1 MIHDLDQITPEYN
14 KARQALATAR
24 AKETRATN
32 AWLTLHRADA
42 NSVETMEAY
51 AKAKQASEA
60 TIQAREQLSA
70 IIRTAPEYKPTQEKE

>member
-1 MIHDLDQITPEYN
+1 MIYDITQIEAEYN

-32 AWLTLHRADA
+32 AWLTLHRTNA
-42 NSVETMEAY
+42 NSAETMEAY

-60 TIQAREQLSA
+60 TNQAREHLSA
-70 IIRTAPEYKPTQEKE
+70 IVHTAPAYTPEA